1 MKFERELTY
10 QDSNGALVVIT
21 EHVLAVLEKYKQT
34 EMKDNEAAGVLP
46 GEVRGQHIV
55 VTDLSEPGFGDLRQ
69 RNLVDRQGKHH
80 QQKVDDCFQLSG
92 GTVNYIGEWH
102 THPEDFPQPSQ
113 QDRSSWLTHLK
124 GGTPKI
130 VLIVGIKGFWF
141 GKVKGGRLSK
151 LTHVVN

>member
-10 QDSNGALVVIT
+10 QDSNGHLVVIT

-34 EMKDNEAAGVLP
+34 EMQDNEAAGVLL
-46 GEVRGQHIV
+46 GEKRGQHIV

-80 QQKVDDCFQLSG
+80 QQKVDGCFQLSG
-92 GTVNYIGEWH
+92 GTVNYVGEWH

-113 QDRSSWLTHLK
+113 QDRSSWSAHLK

-130 VLIVGIKGFWF
+130 VLIVGIKDFWI
-141 GKVKGGRLSK
+141 GKMKGISLSK
-151 LTHVVN
+151 LTSHK